1 MPLHDDYWLR
11 KLQWVKDD
19 DSETTQLV
27 EGGDENYIQDMSDE
41 GWEELGR
48 DIANNTHLIIV
59 ELCGG
64 ALNDRNMPF
73 LFRGLTR
80 STSIR
85 KMLLHQNGLSAVG
98 VRSMV
103 PFLQNANKLRLLDLD
118 DNNNLQSEGFNMLLR
133 ELCNSPIWALTCIRC
148 GIESIEIK
156 IDHFPKHLTNLNLD
170 GNNINSIDIDIIPKH
185 LMKLNLSRNNI
196 NADGCREVAKLLK
209 GGDSMLTTLD
219 LSNNKIDDDGVEIL
233 VDALQSNASLKTLNL
248 RENNDISNQGKISL
262 LKLVID
268 ISSIKATLQ
277 SNYTLEDVKVVEDIN
292 PDGVDPDEIETDII
306 QRHIDMA
313 VDTNSWRDPEEIGR
327 EKMIEA
333 QLHSVN
339 RAELA
344 DLQGVGHSVYS
355 EIDPLHLPEVLF
367 WISARHGQGEL
378 FVALKSSI
386 IGLFSRVDMKKCL
399 QKQAAYHEARI
410 ADHEADIAYYRAVID
425 KHASIIAE
433 HGAKIKELN
442 ARVALMGDSDENVT
456 EGMKTHDSKRRRV
469 DG

>member
-1 MPLHDDYWLR
+1 
-11 KLQWVKDD
+11 
-19 DSETTQLV
+19 
-27 EGGDENYIQDMSDE
+27 
-41 GWEELGR
+41 
-48 DIANNTHLIIV
+48 
-59 ELCGG
+59 
-64 ALNDRNMPF
+64 
-73 LFRGLTR
+73 
-80 STSIR
+80 
-85 KMLLHQNGLSAVG
+85 
-98 VRSMV
+98 
-103 PFLQNANKLRLLDLD
+103 
-118 DNNNLQSEGFNMLLR
+118 
-133 ELCNSPIWALTCIRC
+133 
-148 GIESIEIK
+148 
-156 IDHFPKHLTNLNLD
+156 
-170 GNNINSIDIDIIPKH
+170 
-185 LMKLNLSRNNI
+185 
-196 NADGCREVAKLLK
+196 
-209 GGDSMLTTLD
+209 MLTTLD

-277 SNYTLEDVKVVEDIN
+277 SNSTLEDVKVVEDTN
-292 PDGVDPDEIETDII
+292 PDGVDPDEMHPDII

-313 VDTNSWRDPEEIGR
+313 VDTNSWREPEEIGR

-355 EIDPLHLPEVLF
+355 EIDPLLIPEVLF

-378 FVALKSSI
+378 FVALKSTI
-386 IGLFSRVDMKKCL
+386 TGLFSRVDMKKCL

-433 HGAKIKELN
+433 HGAKIEELN
-442 ARVALMGDSDENVT
+442 ARVASMGDSDENVT
-456 EGMKTHDSKRRRV
+456 QDMKTHDSKRRRV